1 MSFSEGQL
9 FGRAQHLAA
18 VADTLSD
25 AGRGAGGALVVK
37 GEAGIGKT
45 TLLRR
50 ALDSTDGMAVLRAS
64 CVEPE
69 STLPFAGLHLLL
81 RRLEA
86 RLDDLVPDQADIL
99 RCAVG
104 RADVRPVD
112 RHSVNLAVLALLTA
126 LSTERPLLVAVD
138 DAHWLDRPSADA
150 LLFSARRLDTLPVA
164 MLLAARDGHAPALPA
179 PGLPELRL
187 DRLSGPDS
195 DALLAAHANDLPP
208 HLRRQIAEEARGNP
222 LALLE
227 LSAAHRNGVTTG
239 AGLPVEGTLRATFAD
254 RIAALAQSTRTMV
267 LVAAADGTC
276 DTATVLA
283 AAEQLGAGV
292 GDLTAAEKAELLMFT
307 HNCIGFR
314 HPLARAA
321 AYATASLPER
331 IAAHRAL
338 AAVLTNPEHAHRRA
352 WHLAAAATGP
362 DETVASELE
371 RSAEQARARG
381 GYAAVA
387 TAYERAAQLTPSL
400 CARARR
406 LSAASRA
413 AADAGQPDRALDLI
427 RQAES
432 FCATTAAR
440 VRAAMIH
447 AMIADDQNRFSESY
461 GVLRRTALDIVGSDT
476 SDNSDNSG
484 ANDHSNVANGDSA
497 SHLLFWAAHSAW
509 LGGEAA
515 KVKQAADDATRLGLP
530 AAPHARTLVR
540 VAVGSPAQ
548 SAEALRELVEQSAS
562 IFPPCDD
569 RPLELRGQLAV
580 ATWHLL
586 LGDHSAAQDLA
597 LAVVRECRTEAA
609 EGVLA
614 PALAVLARAELAL
627 GLHERAASSAEEGLR
642 YAEESGQ
649 SQAAAQLAG
658 VLDHLA
664 AMRGGLTSG
673 DSAKDTTDT
682 GSTRTV
688 TAAGR
693 ASFTEQSHA
702 LALLDLGHGR
712 HDAALQRLHAIPC
725 ADGFDMRR
733 LAPQLAEAVARAQHT
748 DQDTAW
754 WRQQWSRARDVV
766 AAHAEWARR
775 SGLRWAVAVALRNEA
790 LLAERAPNDT
800 DEDATDA
807 GALFARA
814 VELHRHD
821 DGHPFERAR
830 TELNYGEWLR
840 RKRRT
845 TEARTHLRAASMI
858 FESLGASP
866 WAERAR
872 AELRASGEGI
882 ARGGA
887 AGPDLAAR
895 LTPQEQRIVTLA
907 ADGLSN
913 RDIGERLFLSPR
925 TVGYHLYKA
934 YPKLGVSSRRELARL
949 GLAG

>member
-25 AGRGAGGALVVK
+25 AGRGAGGALVIK

-50 ALDSTDGMAVLRAS
+50 ALDSADGMAVLRAS

-99 RCAVG
+99 RCALG

-126 LSTERPLLVAVD
+126 LSAERPLLVAVD

-150 LLFSARRLDTLPVA
+150 LLFSARRLDTLRVV
-164 MLLAARDGHAPALPA
+164 MLLAVRDGHAPALPA

-195 DALLAAHANDLPP
+195 DALLAAHANDLPS
-208 HLRRQIAEEARGNP
+208 HVRRQIAGEARGNP

-267 LVAAADGTC
+267 LIAAADGTC
-276 DTATVLA
+276 DTGTVLA

-292 GDLTAAEKAELLMFT
+292 GDLTAAEEAELLMFT

-338 AAVLTNPEHAHRRA
+338 AAVLTKPEHAHRRA

-400 CARARR
+400 CTRARR

-461 GVLRRTALDIVGSDT
+461 GVLRRTALDIVASD
-476 SDNSDNSG
+476 DSG
-484 ANDHSNVANGDSA
+484 DDDSGVANGDSA

-509 LGGEAA
+509 LGGEPA

-548 SAEALRELVEQSAS
+548 SAEALRELVEQSTS
-562 IFPPCDD
+562 IFPRCDD
-569 RPLELRGQLAV
+569 RPLELRGHLAV

-586 LGDHSAAQDLA
+586 LGDHSAARDLA

-627 GLHERAASSAEEGLR
+627 GLHERAAGSAEEGLR
-642 YAEESGQ
+642 FAEESGQ
-649 SQAAAQLAG
+649 SGAAAQLTG

-673 DSAKDTTDT
+673 DSTKDTADT
-682 GSTRTV
+682 ASARTV

-725 ADGFDMRR
+725 ADGFDMLR

-775 SGLRWAVAVALRNEA
+775 SGLHWAVAVALRNEA

-800 DEDATDA
+800 DEGVTDA

-821 DGHPFERAR
+821 DRHPFERAR

-858 FESLGASP
+858 FESLGARP

-872 AELRASGEGI
+872 AELRASGEGV
-882 ARGGA
+882 ARSGA
-887 AGPDLAAR
+887 AGPELAAR